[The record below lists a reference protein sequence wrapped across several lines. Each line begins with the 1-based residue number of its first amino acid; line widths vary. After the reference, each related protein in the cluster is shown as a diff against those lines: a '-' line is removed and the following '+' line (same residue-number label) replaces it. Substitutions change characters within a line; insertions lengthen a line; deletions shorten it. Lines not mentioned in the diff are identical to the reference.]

1 MRIRAVLAIVVILC
15 VRCVP
20 TPVAPTDAALDV
32 VPDGVYV
39 LCEGLWRQNNSV
51 LSYVVPATG
60 AAVRDVLA
68 RTTPGATLGDT
79 GNDMVAVGD
88 TLVIVMN
95 ATRSLQLVRRS
106 SGRWLGSIPMP
117 LGKEPYRICVVSDST
132 VLVTNL
138 NDDSMTE
145 IDVRRGTVRVA
156 TVPTGPAPEGIATD
170 GVVVAVANSGLGD
183 LRHAEDNAG
192 TVYVYQ
198 RSDLQQIRTLR
209 GLPNVGSVTFDRSRR
224 ILWVTY
230 RNRVSLTDSLGGV
243 VAYDARTWATAGH
256 WRVAS
261 PGRIQV
267 TGSGQVHVLCADG
280 VRQYSV
286 GDTASTVVVP
296 WHGVGVWYGMWV
308 DQEQGSIY
316 IANAGQFVTDG
327 IVEMYGMAGDLR
339 GRFSVGLN
347 PSVMLR

>member
-1 MRIRAVLAIVVILC
+1 MLRGGRAVGQGRCCDEGAALRACIAMVLAYWLLTS
-15 VRCVP
+15 CVP
-20 TPVAPTDAALDV
+20 MPTQ
-32 VPDGVYV
+32 PDGDGQGILPGGLYV
-39 LCEGLWRQNNSV
+39 LCEGLWRQNNTV
-51 LSYVVPATG
+51 LSYVMPSAGTSI
-60 AAVRDVLA
+60 RDVLA
-68 RTTPGATLGDT
+68 RTSPGITLGDT
-79 GNDMVAVGD
+79 GNDMVAMGD
-88 TLVIVMN
+88 TLVVAMN
-95 ATRSLQLVRRS
+95 TSRSIELLLRS
-106 SGRWLGSIPMP
+106 SGRWLASIPMP

-145 IDVRRGTVRVA
+145 IDIRSRTVRIA

-183 LRHAEDNAG
+183 LRYTEENAG

-209 GLPNVGSVTFDRSRR
+209 GLPNVGSVTFDRLRR

-230 RNRVSLTDSLGGV
+230 RNRLSLADSLGGV
-243 VAYDARTWATAGH
+243 VAYDTRSWATAGH

-261 PGRIQV
+261 PGRLQV

-280 VRQYSV
+280 VRQYSL

-296 WHGVGVWYGMWV
+296 WHGTGVWYGMWV
-308 DQEQGSIY
+308 IKSR
-316 IANAGQFVTDG
+316 
-327 IVEMYGMAGDLR
+327 L
-339 GRFSVGLN
+339 
-347 PSVMLR
+347 PSTLPTLASLLPTAW